1 MARPARQ
8 TAIPS
13 RDGVSASCVALP
25 STGAHSPW
33 PRMADFLAERLPAVT
48 RQEWIERMA
57 RGEVLDEQ
65 GRSVPPDATYAGGQR
80 LYYWRHLP
88 DEPRIPF
95 EARIVYQDQ
104 HLLVADKPHFLPVI
118 PTGRFVRETLLVRLK
133 QATGIESLSPVHRID
148 RETAGLVLFS
158 TRAQDR
164 GAYQAMFRERQVDK
178 LYEAIAPSTGTWT
191 GSRTHR
197 SRIVEDPQ
205 AFYRMIETEG
215 EPNSHTRIDRTEQD
229 NGWARYRLE
238 PVTGKRHQLRVHMNA
253 LGLPICGDQFYPVV
267 RRGPGEPEDYA
278 DPLRLLARAIAFTD
292 PVTGERRQ
300 FESGLS
306 LDWPSPR

>member
-25 STGAHSPW
+25 STGVYSPW
-33 PRMADFLAERLPAVT
+33 PLMADFLAERLPAVT
-48 RQEWIERMA
+48 RQEWIQRMA
-57 RGEVLDEQ
+57 RGEVLDER
-65 GRSVPPDATYAGGQR
+65 GRPVPPDAAYAGGQR

-88 DEPRIPF
+88 DEPRVPF

-164 GAYQAMFRERQVDK
+164 GAYQALFRERQVDK
-178 LYEAIAPSTGTWT
+178 LYEAIAPSTGTWS
-191 GSRTHR
+191 GARIHR

-215 EPNSHTRIDRTEQD
+215 EPNSHTRIDRMEQD

-253 LGLPICGDQFYPVV
+253 LGLPICGDRFYPLV
-267 RRGPGEPEDYA
+267 RRGPGEPENYA

-292 PVTGERRQ
+292 PVTGERRE

-306 LDWPSPR
+306 LDWPDT

>member
-8 TAIPS
+8 TTIPS

-48 RQEWIERMA
+48 RQEWIQRMA

-65 GRSVPPDATYAGGQR
+65 GHPVPPDATYAGGQR

-88 DEPRIPF
+88 DEPRVPF

-178 LYEAIAPSTGTWT
+178 LYEAIAPSTGAWA

-215 EPNSHTRIDRTEQD
+215 EPNSHTRIDRTEQFHD
-229 NGWARYRLE
+229 WARYRLE

-253 LGLPICGDQFYPVV
+253 LSLPICGDQFYPVV

-292 PVTGERRQ
+292 PVTGERRE

-306 LDWPSPR
+306 LDWPDT